1 MSNSAM
7 SVVILAAG
15 KGTRMYSDLPKVL
28 HTLAGKPMVQHVIDA
43 ANDLGACA
51 VHLVYGHGGD
61 LLRQTLHEDNL
72 NWVLQA
78 EQLGT
83 GHAMQ
88 QAAPFFN
95 DDEDILMLYGDVP
108 LISVET
114 LQRLRA
120 AKPQGGIGLLTVK
133 LDDPTGYGRIT
144 RENGQVT
151 GIVEHKDASEA
162 QRQIEV
168 IEDGGAVTQETRR
181 WDDVHGVNEVLRSKE
196 DAQDYRYFPDPDLLT
211 IVVDEEHVEELRR
224 SIPELPV
231 HRLQRYLKD
240 YGLPYFDSNL
250 LVENVDKAEFFEKTA
265 ALGTAPKSVTNWL
278 LGDVTKVLN
287 EKNCLLSDTKLTPE
301 KLAEMIALIDKK
313 EISNNAGKT
322 VLDEVIFSDKTPAQ
336 VVEEKGLRQIS
347 DSSFL
352 EKVADEV
359 LAANPKAVEDY
370 KKGKTNVVGFLVGQ
384 CMRAS
389 KGQGNPTTLR
399 EIMEKK
405 LAAL

>member
-1 MSNSAM
+1 M
-7 SVVILAAG
+7 
-15 KGTRMYSDLPKVL
+15 
-28 HTLAGKPMVQHVIDA
+28 
-43 ANDLGACA
+43 
-51 VHLVYGHGGD
+51 
-61 LLRQTLHEDNL
+61 
-72 NWVLQA
+72 
-78 EQLGT
+78 
-83 GHAMQ
+83 
-88 QAAPFFN
+88 
-95 DDEDILMLYGDVP
+95 
-108 LISVET
+108 
-114 LQRLRA
+114 
-120 AKPQGGIGLLTVK
+120 
-133 LDDPTGYGRIT
+133 
-144 RENGQVT
+144 
-151 GIVEHKDASEA
+151 
-162 QRQIEV
+162 
-168 IEDGGAVTQETRR
+168 
-181 WDDVHGVNEVLRSKE
+181 
-196 DAQDYRYFPDPDLLT
+196 
-211 IVVDEEHVEELRR
+211 
-224 SIPELPV
+224 
-231 HRLQRYLKD
+231 
-240 YGLPYFDSNL
+240 
-250 LVENVDKAEFFEKTA
+250 DKAEFFEKTA
-265 ALGTAPKSVTNWL
+265 ALGAAPKSVTNWL

-322 VLDEVIFSDKTPAQ
+322 VLMRSSSRTRPRL

>member
-1 MSNSAM
+1 M
-7 SVVILAAG
+7 
-15 KGTRMYSDLPKVL
+15 
-28 HTLAGKPMVQHVIDA
+28 
-43 ANDLGACA
+43 
-51 VHLVYGHGGD
+51 
-61 LLRQTLHEDNL
+61 
-72 NWVLQA
+72 
-78 EQLGT
+78 
-83 GHAMQ
+83 
-88 QAAPFFN
+88 
-95 DDEDILMLYGDVP
+95 
-108 LISVET
+108 
-114 LQRLRA
+114 
-120 AKPQGGIGLLTVK
+120 
-133 LDDPTGYGRIT
+133 
-144 RENGQVT
+144 
-151 GIVEHKDASEA
+151 
-162 QRQIEV
+162 
-168 IEDGGAVTQETRR
+168 
-181 WDDVHGVNEVLRSKE
+181 
-196 DAQDYRYFPDPDLLT
+196 YFPDPDLLT

-265 ALGTAPKSVTNWL
+265 ALGAAPKSVTNWL

-322 VLDEVIFSDKTPAQ
+322 VLDEIIFSDKTPAQ